1 MCLHCYKCG
10 CEHYMPVMWEA
21 TFTVLPWK
29 HWQNIMILIDCKFK
43 TQKWTWKMSRLLC
56 FFKSSCK
63 LAMTWS
69 ISCMN
74 INDTLFFC
82 ILSLTWSIKCKI
94 FRFGL
99 AGVDNST
106 ALGSTLIQLDKQQ
119 LRESVNST
127 WKCFHW
133 NTQSK
138 QNRGIGNKGSL
149 PRL

>member
-1 MCLHCYKCG
+1 MCVCTVTNVVVSTICLWCGKQPLLFYHESTGKIWFWLTANLKHKSGHEKCRG
-10 CEHYMPVMWEA
+10 CFASV
-21 TFTVLPWK
+21 
-29 HWQNIMILIDCKFK
+29 
-43 TQKWTWKMSRLLC
+43 
-56 FFKSSCK
+56 KSSCK

-94 FRFGL
+94 CRSGL

-119 LRESVNST
+119 LRESVNSN